1 MNSLQD
7 TIAAISTP
15 IGEGGISVI
24 RLSGINTFAIVEKIF
39 SKSKESFK
47 RADIGEINSHTIH
60 FGYLYDGGNIVDEV
74 LISIFKS
81 PNSYTGEDVV
91 EISSHGGVFVTQ
103 KVLGLVLKNGA
114 IHAEPGEF
122 TKRAFLNG
130 RIDLSQAEAVADLI
144 NAKTN
149 EAHSSSIKQLEGSLS
164 KYVKK
169 VREDLISVTAL
180 VELELDFAE
189 EDVEFAHKKDLQKR
203 AKDIV
208 NDLDEIIGSYIS
220 GKVIRDGVNVVIAG
234 KPNSG
239 KSSLFNALLKT
250 ERAIVSEISGTTR
263 DYIEE
268 NLIINGVLFNLTD
281 TAGLRTTEDII
292 ESEGIKRSYGKIN
305 DADLI
310 LYLVDSSASKEE
322 IISSIKYYDTNVKSN
337 NSLLLYTKAD
347 ISSDNEI
354 TKDTENLIISINDE
368 KLFSKLK
375 KEMVRI
381 VTSSLSEIKSDKIIL
396 TNLRHKICLE
406 NTVNSLDNVIKSID
420 DNMSGEFISIDLRN
434 ALSHLG
440 EITGQVTNDDILHY
454 VFSKF
459 CIGK

>member
-1 MNSLQD
+1 MNNLTD

-24 RLSGINTFAIVEKIF
+24 RLSGENSFQIVEKVF

-47 RADIGEINSHTIH
+47 RINIAEINSHTIH
-60 FGYLYDGGNIVDEV
+60 FGYLYDGDNIIDEV

-103 KVLGLVLKNGA
+103 KVLGLIITNSA

-130 RIDLSQAEAVADLI
+130 RMDLSQAEAVADLI
-144 NAKTN
+144 HAKTN
-149 EAHSSSIKQLEGSLS
+149 EAHASSIKQLEGSLS
-164 KYVKK
+164 EYVKK

-189 EDVEFAHKKDLQKR
+189 EDLEFAHKKDLQKR
-203 AKDIV
+203 AKNIIS
-208 NDLDEIIGSYIS
+208 DLEEIIGSYLS
-220 GKVIRDGVNVVIAG
+220 GKVIREGVNVVIAG

-263 DYIEE
+263 DYLEE
-268 NLIINGVLFNLTD
+268 NLIINGILFNLTD

-292 ESEGIKRSYGKIN
+292 ESEGIKRSYGRIK

-310 LYLVDSSASKEE
+310 IFLVDSSESADE
-322 IISSIKYYDTNVKSN
+322 IQSSIEYYDKNIKSD
-337 NSLLLYTKAD
+337 NSILVYTKAD
-347 ISSDNEI
+347 ICSNEDIKKDN
-354 TKDTENLIISINDE
+354 LVISINDVN
-368 KLFSKLK
+368 LLIGLK
-375 KEMVRI
+375 KEMTKKVS
-381 VTSSLSEIKSDKIIL
+381 TSLSAIKSDKIIL

-406 NTVNSLDNVIKSID
+406 NTVASLNNVIKSID

-434 ALSHLG
+434 ALTHLG
-440 EITGQVTNDDILHY
+440 EITGSVTNDDILNY